1 MPAAWRYRAM
11 LVPSCGA
18 RGRASAQAAAQG
30 SHGWRPAARPCDGH
44 AQGDPG
50 RSSFAERNA
59 GRRRGD
65 LAVVVNGRTL
75 LFHQAILDQLARLDE
90 ASARAR
96 QSDPKNFRA
105 NANVK
110 LFAAPSK
117 LIFETIPADP
127 GRPEYRQETPS
138 VRKLAISPG

>member
-1 MPAAWRYRAM
+1 M
-11 LVPSCGA
+11 
-18 RGRASAQAAAQG
+18 
-30 SHGWRPAARPCDGH
+30 
-44 AQGDPG
+44 
-50 RSSFAERNA
+50 
-59 GRRRGD
+59 
-65 LAVVVNGRTL
+65 VVNGRTL

-110 LFAAPSK
+110 LFAALSK

-127 GRPEYRQETPS
+127 GRSEYRQATRS
-138 VRKLAISPG
+138 VRNIAIGSGPSFSAVSACSSAMIRAPC